1 MSQLLLGL
9 VLLGLYVCRYDGPTI
24 SASCCSSTWVRGASG
39 SNYAREHP
47 EVVSTVMIAASLDW
61 AAMTIAA
68 ARVTEEEDE
77 FAPRNGSGIVS
88 ATTVMRP

>member
-1 MSQLLLGL
+1 MPDP
-9 VLLGLYVCRYDGPTI
+9 VCRLQVAQAEIDRVLGDG
-24 SASCCSSTWVRGASG
+24 
-39 SNYAREHP
+39 YARANP
-47 EVVSTVMIAASLDW
+47 EVVSAVMISAVMISASLDW

-77 FAPRNGSGIVS
+77 SAPRNGSGIVR